1 MPPFRSD
8 DMEGARCVHVKT
20 RERCR
25 PGPLRKA
32 PGVGRG
38 QVNRFNPGQ
47 VVATPG
53 ALAALEASG
62 ESLSDYLTRHLSGD
76 WGDVDAEDARE
87 NELSPQAWLA
97 AIVGLHAQEWDQDLG
112 DYRGKSFKHLFAPP
126 GRILSM
132 TDRALQIE

>member
-1 MPPFRSD
+1 
-8 DMEGARCVHVKT
+8 
-20 RERCR
+20 
-25 PGPLRKA
+25 
-32 PGVGRG
+32 
-38 QVNRFNPGQ
+38 VNRFNPGQ

-112 DYRGKSFKHLFAPP
+112 DYGGGQKLNVPAAAR
-126 GRILSM
+126 RILIR
-132 TDRALQIE
+132 D